1 MKYDNFLKNLQTD
14 WFVNFINQKAIK
26 TTNRADNNKKA
37 LKQKE

>member
-14 WFVNFINQKAIK
+14 WFVNFINQNAIK

-37 LKQKE
+37 LNQKE